1 MTAFL
6 VLVKKYG
13 NTSWVRAAL
22 HPLKAN
28 PYTGIAP
35 LGPLKSIQIT
45 QKAIKI
51 NLNTSLVAQKVPQK
65 VPQKDSA
72 PSWAIWGKFRFLS
85 FSKIIPPMGGVN
97 PKKYFEVT
105 HRGQGEVH
113 AKFG

>member
-72 PSWAIWGKFRFLS
+72 PSWAIWGKFGF
-85 FSKIIPPMGGVN
+85 FEFFQNYTPWGGQA
-97 PKKYFEVT
+97 KKYFKVT
-105 HRGQGEVH
+105 HMDQGEAH